1 MKVKIFILIL
11 IAGSF
16 LSCLSVEANLQI
28 NRDGSSL
35 LEMEYLVP
43 HGVAGIWLEDTTSR
57 FVKFPRTKE
66 ELINMIEELNSRD
79 GAGITISSIE
89 SSYDYSGFRIVSS
102 LAFARAE
109 ALAAFIEALD
119 IGIGTIEEVGDNWE
133 FRFTLTPLP
142 EPDKST
148 RELFL
153 FTLPQAS
160 ISLEVESPGTIDQ
173 VSGGSNINPTLARF
187 EIKDIQELYS
197 GIPVD
202 WKVTW

>member
-1 MKVKIFILIL
+1 
-11 IAGSF
+11 
-16 LSCLSVEANLQI
+16 VEANLQI

-35 LEMEYLVP
+35 LEMDYLVS

-89 SSYDYSGFRIVSS
+89 SSYEYLGFRIVSS
-102 LAFARAE
+102 LAFAGAE
-109 ALAAFIEALD
+109 ALTAFIEALN

-133 FRFTLTPLP
+133 FRFTIAPLP

-148 RELFL
+148 RELLL
-153 FTLPQAS
+153 FTLPRAS
-160 ISLEVESPGTIDQ
+160 ISLEIVSPGIIDQ

>member
-109 ALAAFIEALD
+109 ALTAFIEALN

-148 RELFL
+148 QELFL
-153 FTLPQAS
+153 FTLSQAS